1 MYPPNICK
9 ISLRFSQCI
18 FLHFLKHNFLL
29 YLTPCVKFQS
39 KSQQYFMGFFFKSLF
54 YFFFLFIFISI
65 SFKTFR
71 TFISILHVKNKKCD
85 KDKSMKN
92 SNKQK
97 TINISEKNT
106 KKTIVKKMITLKKNY
121 EILQMLQKDR
131 SKYTSLSIKTS
142 NR

>member
-1 MYPPNICK
+1 
-9 ISLRFSQCI
+9 
-18 FLHFLKHNFLL
+18 
-29 YLTPCVKFQS
+29 
-39 KSQQYFMGFFFKSLF
+39 MGFFFKSLF

>member
-1 MYPPNICK
+1 
-9 ISLRFSQCI
+9 
-18 FLHFLKHNFLL
+18 
-29 YLTPCVKFQS
+29 
-39 KSQQYFMGFFFKSLF
+39 
-54 YFFFLFIFISI
+54 
-65 SFKTFR
+65 
-71 TFISILHVKNKKCD
+71 
-85 KDKSMKN
+85 MKN